1 MDLKEFFRN
10 LDPTPN
16 KLEHLNTVVKSQKK
30 RINDLEQRNVIQRRS
45 LTEAY
50 KEIEELRKKDKQTS
64 DRVAAKYNK

>member
-10 LDPTPN
+10 LDPTKD
-16 KLEHLNTVVKSQKK
+16 KLNHLNRVVKNQKK

-50 KEIEELRKKDKQTS
+50 KEIEELRKKDKETS

>member
-30 RINDLEQRNVIQRRS
+30 RINDLEQRNVIQRRT
-45 LTEAY
+45 LAEAH
-50 KEIEELRKKDKQTS
+50 KEIVELRKKDKELS
-64 DRVAAKYNK
+64 NKVAAKYNK